1 MVNKNTLLLTIL
13 FAIAIAV
20 FFIAPTVGIS
30 YISPFVS
37 EQDAVFYKIFWNI
50 RFPRVLIG
58 FVGGAILAMGGV
70 VFQSIYRNDLAS
82 PYTLGVSG
90 GAGVGA
96 SLAILLSLP
105 WLYQPLFAFG
115 GAMIPMAIIYIASTR
130 MKRIDPTILILAGV
144 AIQISAGGI
153 VLFLHY
159 VADKYQSA
167 QMMQWVMGSLD
178 VVSYRPGVIV
188 SVVAVLLFFL
198 VIGVHRELDLLSLGA
213 DIAHSRGVAVSS
225 VIHLLFIAVSFSVAL
240 LISFVG
246 PIGFVGLIAPHIV
259 RRFSGN
265 RHIFL
270 IPGAALL
277 GGIMLVLS
285 DTFARILLQP
295 EQIPV
300 GVITAL
306 AGGPFFLWALLK
318 KR

>member
-1 MVNKNTLLLTIL
+1 MNKSTRLLTIL
-13 FAIAIAV
+13 LALAV
-20 FFIAPTVGIS
+20 ALFFVAPMVGIS
-30 YISPFVS
+30 SISPFIS
-37 EQDAVFYKIFWNI
+37 EQEPVLYKIFWHI
-50 RFPRVLIG
+50 RFPRVLVG
-58 FVGGAILAMGGV
+58 FVGGAILAISGV

-96 SLAILLSLP
+96 ALAILLSLP

-130 MKRIDPTILILAGV
+130 MKRIDPAILILAGV
-144 AIQISAGGI
+144 AIQISSGGI

-159 VADKYQSA
+159 VADRYQSA

-178 VVSYRPGVIV
+178 VVSYRPGIIL
-188 SVVAVLLFFL
+188 SVAALLLFFV
-198 VIGVHRELDLLSLGA
+198 VIGLHRELDLLSLGS
-213 DIAHSRGVAVSS
+213 DFAHSRGVAVSS
-225 VIHLLFIAVSFSVAL
+225 LIHLLFIVVSFTVAL

-246 PIGFVGLIAPHIV
+246 PIGFVGLIAPHIF
-259 RRFSGN
+259 RRFGGG

-285 DTFARILLQP
+285 DTFARTLLQP